1 MRSYADR
8 PRTDRRVPVPEA
20 ATILGISPEAV
31 RQRLK
36 RGTLDKE
43 KGPDGA
49 VYVILDADR
58 DRHNGDGTADIT
70 TDLSL
75 MQAHL
80 DSMRDEIGHLRRQLD
95 AWQEEA
101 RRKDH
106 IIAGLVE
113 RLPPQL
119 EAPPTPAPQVAP
131 QPPTEEPE
139 GSDPLPTTEEA
150 QEATQPRSWWRQ
162 FFGF

>member
-8 PRTDRRVPVPEA
+8 PQTDRRVPVPEA

-36 RGTLDKE
+36 RGTLGKA

-49 VYVILDADR
+49 VYVILDTDR
-58 DRHNGDGTADIT
+58 HRHNGDGTPDIT

-80 DSMRDEIGHLRRQLD
+80 DSVRDEVGHLRRQLD

-106 IIAGLVE
+106 IIARLVE

-119 EAPPTPAPQVAP
+119 EAPQTTAADTGGSEHRPA
-131 QPPTEEPE
+131 TE
-139 GSDPLPTTEEA
+139 GA
-150 QEATQPRSWWRQ
+150 QETPGRRSWLHRF
-162 FFGF
+162 FFGE

>member
-8 PRTDRRVPVPEA
+8 PQTDRRVPVPEA

-43 KGPDGA
+43 KGADGA

-119 EAPPTPAPQVAP
+119 EAPESPAEGPDRAEP
-131 QPPTEEPE
+131 QPATE
-139 GSDPLPTTEEA
+139 GA
-150 QEATQPRSWWRQ
+150 QEAPERRSWWRRW
-162 FFGF
+162 FGG

>member
-8 PRTDRRVPVPEA
+8 PQTDRRVPVPEA

-43 KGPDGA
+43 KGADGA

-119 EAPPTPAPQVAP
+119 EAPATPASRDAP
-131 QPPTEEPE
+131 QTTAEDAGGVEDPFAEEPRPE
-139 GSDPLPTTEEA
+139 
-150 QEATQPRSWWRQ
+150 RSWWRRW
-162 FFGF
+162 FGFG